1 MKTKRKRLWLTTIAT
16 LFLLIT
22 FLGGCKDD
30 NVEIVGV
37 CPLVISTNPANLAVN
52 VPLNQIITVTFN
64 EAMNPLTI
72 TPSSFTMEGV
82 ATKKKSPEAG
92 IKESAPLS
100 ISTPITGTVTVSGAT
115 ATFTPTSN
123 LSPNFTYTGTIAA
136 TVKDMFGNAL
146 QVNYVWTFSTG
157 TNIAPTVISTDPLN
171 LAVGVALNKVISAN
185 FSVAMDPLT
194 ITTSTFT
201 LLDGTTAIP
210 GAVSYSGIT
219 ATFTPTSPLLL
230 GKTYTATITTG
241 VKNSVG
247 TAIGSNYVWTFSTGA
262 VITPTVISV
271 DPLDLATN
279 VALNKVLSA
288 NFSVA
293 MNPLTITTSTFTL
306 KDGATTIPGAVSY
319 SGITA
324 TFTPTSPLL
333 LGKTY
338 TATITTGV
346 KNVAGTAI
354 GSNYIWTFSTG
365 AVIIPTVISVDPL
378 DLATNVVLNKMLSA
392 NFSIAMDPLTITT
405 TTFTL
410 MDGVTPVL
418 GAVNYSG
425 TTATFTPTVALSAGK
440 TYTTTITTGAKNI
453 AGTAIGSNYV
463 WTFSTG
469 AVIIP
474 TVISTDPLD
483 LATGV
488 ALNKAISATFS
499 VLMDNSTITTSTF
512 TVMDGVTPVLG
523 SLTFSGATATFTP
536 TASLLSG
543 KTYTVTVTTG
553 VENLAGTPLANNHTW
568 TFSTISSAP
577 TVVSTVPI
585 NLAVNVPLNQVISAT
600 FSEAMDNSTITN
612 LTFTLMNGVTP
623 VGGSILIIGSTA
635 YFTPTTLLLSD
646 ATYTA
651 TITTGVQN
659 LASTPLASDYVWTFS
674 TVAHKGPIAPDL
686 LSVARFGII
695 SGVGVTNAAGPS
707 EIHDLDV
714 GIYPGVRTSITGF
727 MDVDGGPGL
736 IINGAF
742 YASDD
747 IAPPGVNAMLNQAKL
762 DLVAAYL
769 FAEGATSPAPALV
782 AGDQGGTTLYPGI
795 YKSTSTLLIQSGDL
809 TLDAQGDVN
818 ATWIFQIASDFT
830 TIGGGPYPSPTGGNV
845 ILSGG
850 AQAKNIYWQVG
861 SSAIIGDYTSFKGN
875 ILALT
880 SITMNSF
887 SRAQSRMLTQNAAVT
902 LTSTNIITKP

>member
-16 LFLLIT
+16 LFLLFT

-37 CPLVISTNPANLAVN
+37 CPLVISTNPTNLAVN
-52 VPLNQIITVTFN
+52 VPLNQIITATFN

-72 TPSSFTMEGV
+72 TSSSFTIEGV
-82 ATKKKSPEAG
+82 ATKKKNPETG

-100 ISTPITGTVTVSGAT
+100 LSAPVTGTVTVSGAT

-123 LSPNFTYTGTIAA
+123 LSPNFTYTGMIAA
-136 TVKDMFGNAL
+136 TVKDIAGNAL
-146 QVNYVWTFSTG
+146 QVNYEWTFSTG

-201 LLDGTTAIP
+201 LLDGITSIP
-210 GAVSYSGIT
+210 GAVNYSGIT

-230 GKTYTATITTG
+230 GKTYTARITTG
-241 VKNSVG
+241 VKNLVG
-247 TAIGSNYVWTFSTGA
+247 TPIGSDYVWTFSTGA
-262 VITPTVISV
+262 VIIPTVISV

-279 VALNKVLSA
+279 VLLNKVLSA

-306 KDGATTIPGAVSY
+306 KDGAITI
-319 SGITA
+319 
-324 TFTPTSPLL
+324 
-333 LGKTY
+333 
-338 TATITTGV
+338 
-346 KNVAGTAI
+346 
-354 GSNYIWTFSTG
+354 
-365 AVIIPTVISVDPL
+365 
-378 DLATNVVLNKMLSA
+378 
-392 NFSIAMDPLTITT
+392 
-405 TTFTL
+405 
-410 MDGVTPVL
+410 L

-425 TTATFTPTVALSAGK
+425 TTATFTPTSPLVLGK
-440 TYTTTITTGAKNI
+440 TYTATVTTGAKNV
-453 AGTAIGSNYV
+453 AGTALASNFI

-469 AVIIP
+469 AIVIP

-488 ALNKAISATFS
+488 ALNKVLSANFS
-499 VLMDNSTITTSTF
+499 AAMDPLTITTTTF
-512 TVMDGVTPVLG
+512 TLMDGITPILG
-523 SLTFSGATATFTP
+523 AVNYSGTTATFTP
-536 TASLLSG
+536 ESALLSG
-543 KTYTVTVTTG
+543 KTYTATITTG
-553 VENLAGTPLANNHTW
+553 AKNVAGTALASNFVW
-568 TFSTISSAP
+568 TFTTISAPP
-577 TVVSTVPI
+577 TVVSTDPL
-585 NLAVNVPLNQVISAT
+585 NLATGVALNKVISAT
-600 FSEAMDNSTITN
+600 FSEAMDNSTITT
-612 LTFTLMNGVTP
+612 LTFTLMDGVTP

-635 YFTPTTLLLSD
+635 YFTPTVLLLSD

-651 TITTGVQN
+651 TITTGAKN
-659 LASTPLASDYVWTFS
+659 LVGTPLASNYVWTFS
-674 TVAHKGPIAPDL
+674 TTAHKGPIAPDL
-686 LSVARFGII
+686 KSVARFGII
-695 SGVGVTNAAGPS
+695 SGVGISNAAGAS

-714 GIYPGVRTSITGF
+714 GIYPGARTSITGF
-727 MDVDGGPGL
+727 FDVDGGPGL
-736 IINGAF
+736 IFNGAF
-742 YASDD
+742 YAADD
-747 IAPPGVNAMLNQAKL
+747 IAPPGVPAMLNQAKL

-769 FAEGATSPAPALV
+769 FAEGATSPAPAIV

-795 YKSTSTLLIQSGDL
+795 YKSTSTLLIQSGNL

-830 TIGGGPYPSPTGGNV
+830 TVGGSPYPSPSGGNV

-861 SSAIIGDYTSFKGN
+861 QSVYIGDYTSFYGN

-880 SITMNSF
+880 SITMNAY
-887 SRAQSRMLTQNAAVT
+887 SRAQGRMLTQNAAVT